1 MNNSMKIANAIVGVL
16 LVVCLVVLYSL
27 SSERKRLLEELQ
39 GLRNTHEESSAV
51 SATITENNLPSAS
64 LISSGKG
71 EKLRKDIEN
80 LEAEKES
87 LELAKLERETL
98 DAIKAAGLANGF
110 ITYSD
115 NEEDPRGARQEGLD
129 TSLRQF
135 SDFVKN
141 SDLTVLP
148 EQERKTLSDYMALRR
163 KWNEIIYDPQVA
175 VEEKIDVNKACAAL
189 DDRVLPILDK
199 LFNSQ
204 YSDDFAAFKQMNDKL
219 QQLLQNDTRTK
230 SMSTITIT
238 NENGEKEQ
246 VLLEER

>member
-27 SSERKRLLEELQ
+27 SSERRQLLEELQ
-39 GLRNTHEESSAV
+39 GLRNTYEESSVASTAV
-51 SATITENNLPSAS
+51 AENNLPSAS

-110 ITYSD
+110 MTYSD

-129 TSLRQF
+129 TTFQQF

-141 SDLTVLP
+141 SDLTALP
-148 EQERKTLSDYMALRR
+148 EQERKTLSDYMELRK

-189 DDRVLPILDK
+189 DDCVLPILDK

-219 QQLLQNDTRTK
+219 QQLLQNDTRRK
-230 SMSTITIT
+230 SISTITIT

>member
-1 MNNSMKIANAIVGVL
+1 MNNNMKIANAIVGVL

-39 GLRNTHEESSAV
+39 GLRDTHGESSVASV
-51 SATITENNLPSAS
+51 TVAENDLQAAS
-64 LISSGKG
+64 SRSSGKG
-71 EKLRKDIEN
+71 EKLQKDIDN

-110 ITYSD
+110 MTYSD

-129 TSLRQF
+129 TSFRQF

-141 SDLTVLP
+141 SDLTALP
-148 EQERKTLSDYMALRR
+148 AQERKTLTGYMALRK
-163 KWNEIIYDPQVA
+163 KWNEIIYDPLVA

-189 DDRVLPILDK
+189 DDHVQPILDK

-204 YSDDFAAFKQMNDKL
+204 YSDDYAAFKQMNDKL

-230 SMSTITIT
+230 SISTITIT

-246 VLLEER
+246 VLLED

>member
-1 MNNSMKIANAIVGVL
+1 MNNSMKIANAIVSVL

-51 SATITENNLPSAS
+51 SATITENNLPSVS

-80 LEAEKES
+80 LKAEKES

-110 ITYSD
+110 MTYSD

-129 TSLRQF
+129 TMFQQF

-141 SDLTVLP
+141 SDLTALP
-148 EQERKTLSDYMALRR
+148 EQERKTLSDYMELRK

-175 VEEKIDVNKACAAL
+175 VEEKIETNKACVAL
-189 DDRVLPILDK
+189 DDHVQGILDK
-199 LFNSQ
+199 IFNSQ
-204 YSDDFAAFKQMNDKL
+204 YSNDYAAFKEMNDKL
-219 QQLLQNDTRTK
+219 QSLLQNDTRTK
-230 SMSTITIT
+230 TMSAFTIT
-238 NENGEKEQ
+238 NEKGEKEQ
-246 VLLEER
+246 VLLEE

>member
-16 LVVCLVVLYSL
+16 LVVCLVVLYLL

-39 GLRNTHEESSAV
+39 RLRDTHEESSAT
-51 SATITENNLPSAS
+51 SATVTENDSQIAS
-64 LISSGKG
+64 PRSSGKG
-71 EKLRKDIEN
+71 EKLQQDIEN

-87 LELAKLERETL
+87 IKLAKLERETH
-98 DAIKAAGLANGF
+98 DAIDAAGLATVF
-110 ITYSD
+110 MTYSD

-129 TSLRQF
+129 TSFRQF

-141 SDLTVLP
+141 CDLTALT
-148 EQERKTLSDYMALRR
+148 EQERKTLTDYMALRK

-230 SMSTITIT
+230 SISSITIT
-238 NENGEKEQ
+238 NEKGEKEQ